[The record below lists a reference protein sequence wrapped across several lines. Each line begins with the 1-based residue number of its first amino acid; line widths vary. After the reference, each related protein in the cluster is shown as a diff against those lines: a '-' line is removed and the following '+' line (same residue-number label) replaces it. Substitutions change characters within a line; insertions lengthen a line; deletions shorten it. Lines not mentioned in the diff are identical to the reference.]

1 MCLIAK
7 HYVESL
13 MDACSHYIEFNPDQR
28 FFAIVNTLT
37 IASLMLRDGPNPYYT
52 DKHWS
57 VADIKT
63 QILYRTDIHR
73 TISSLPP
80 KDSWNY
86 AGITPGMIEKFHRV
100 MCAVLDHELQFR
112 GFAGLA
118 DYKDSAIF
126 YYEMYKL
133 NLARQMYLPL
143 TPLVTATELADVDK
157 AWKEREYTH
166 DDLEVFLMTLPHIP
180 EAAPV
185 VAAAPAPAAPAPA
198 APAAVV
204 AAAPAAAPA
213 PAAPAAVAVVAA
225 APASK
230 KRGRNEVSDLNKYT
244 RGVVGNKMPPKR
256 VPKSV
261 FRADFVNIDDCD
273 L

>member
-1 MCLIAK
+1 
-7 HYVESL
+7 
-13 MDACSHYIEFNPDQR
+13 MDACSHYIDFNPDQR

-57 VADIKT
+57 VEDIKT
-63 QILYRTDIHR
+63 HLLYRTHIPR

-100 MCAVLDHELQFR
+100 MCAVVDHEIQFR

-126 YYEMYKL
+126 YYEEYKL

-185 VAAAPAPAAPAPA
+185 VA
-198 APAAVV
+198 V
-204 AAAPAAAPA
+204 APAAAPA
-213 PAAPAAVAVVAA
+213 PAAPAVVAVVAAAPAPAAPAVVAVVAA
-225 APASK
+225 APASN
-230 KRGRNEVSDLNKYT
+230 KRGRNSFGKLVGEAIDLNRYT
-244 RGVVGNKMPPKR
+244 LGVVGDKMPPKR
-256 VPKSV
+256 VRKPVVWPEFVDITK
-261 FRADFVNIDDCD
+261 FDF
-273 L
+273 